1 MADVRS
7 LTRTEPV
14 APTDFESF
22 FRIEY
27 HRLVRALVLVAG
39 SQPEAEELAQ
49 EAMARVVER
58 WDRVATMASPT
69 GYLYRVAFN
78 LHRRRRGRAA
88 RELRAE
94 PVTASEVD
102 AIATRLTRVDV
113 LRAVRSLPVRQ
124 REALVLVEW
133 LGMTSAEAAE
143 VMRSKAGTVR
153 SLLHDA
159 RRSIEKSLGSDYA

>member
-7 LTRTEPV
+7 LRQTNVV

-22 FRIEY
+22 FRSEY

-49 EAMARVVER
+49 EAMARVCER
-58 WDRVATMASPT
+58 WERISRMASPT

-78 LHRRRRGRAA
+78 LHRRRLGRQA
-88 RELRAE
+88 RER
-94 PVTASEVD
+94 TAPGEGD
-102 AIATRLTRVDV
+102 PGDDPIATRLTRLDV

-133 LGMTSAEAAE
+133 LGMTSTEAGA
-143 VMRSKAGTVR
+143 VMGSKPGTIR
-153 SLLHDA
+153 SLLHEA
-159 RRSIEKSLGSDYA
+159 RRSVGRALGRDYA

>member
-7 LTRTEPV
+7 LTQRDVV

-22 FRIEY
+22 FRSEY

-49 EAMARVVER
+49 ESMARVCER
-58 WDRVATMASPT
+58 WERISHMASPT
-69 GYLYRVAFN
+69 GYVYRVAFN
-78 LHRRRRGRAA
+78 LHRRRLTRAS
-88 RELRAE
+88 RERTAAPAE
-94 PVTASEVD
+94 GGSVD
-102 AIATRLTRVDV
+102 PIATRVTRVDV

-133 LGMTSAEAAE
+133 LGMTSSEAAS
-143 VMRSKAGTVR
+143 VMGSKPGTIR

-159 RRSIEKSLGSDYA
+159 RRSVARALGRDYA